1 MQSTISLL
9 DEEDLPE
16 FLPKPPPPRFSEE
29 ASDTNNNVELVDLVR
44 TNFCVNLQE
53 KQYRLPS
60 GLRVDGGG
68 GRDPFSASASA
79 SDLLPPSPSGNHPPF
94 LGR

>member
-53 KQYRLPS
+53 KQYT
-60 GLRVDGGG
+60 
-68 GRDPFSASASA
+68 
-79 SDLLPPSPSGNHPPF
+79 
-94 LGR
+94 